1 MPLTAEQKR
10 EKRKQEAE
18 DKAAASAVAGV
29 VPRPEGRAPKDPTRY
44 PDLKPGVSAMAIEFD
59 PFFWNTPLA
68 CQQVFAPVDSDAC
81 IGAVATSVSTCEHVI
96 ARRALHSP
104 CQAHQSQLRVVSEQS
119 WAPHT
124 LRSERIR
131 R

>member
-18 DKAAASAVAGV
+18 DKAAASAVAGVVPRPEGRDKAAASAVAGV

-81 IGAVATSVSTCEHVI
+81 IGAVATSV
-96 ARRALHSP
+96 
-104 CQAHQSQLRVVSEQS
+104 
-119 WAPHT
+119 
-124 LRSERIR
+124 
-131 R
+131 